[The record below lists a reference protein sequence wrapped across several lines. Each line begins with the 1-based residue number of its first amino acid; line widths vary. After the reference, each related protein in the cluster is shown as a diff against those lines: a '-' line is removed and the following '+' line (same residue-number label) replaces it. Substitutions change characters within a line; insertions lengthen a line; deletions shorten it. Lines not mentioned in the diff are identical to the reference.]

1 MYRLFLSLL
10 FFFVVGCNANGSFIN
25 TIKPE
30 FETISFDVVEKK
42 LVVEEKL
49 PEHIQKLI
57 SNWFDEKVKIN
68 GFDGDM
74 VFKISN
80 YIEDITLI
88 DDGKRVDTS
97 LSFIFILNKP
107 ILSKKQIIEGTVSA
121 YGTLKG
127 DFSIK
132 EFEILIINTQTDL
145 IERLSRDLKSKI

>member
-1 MYRLFLSLL
+1 LL
-10 FFFVVGCNANGSFIN
+10 R
-25 TIKPE
+25 
-30 FETISFDVVEKK
+30 
-42 LVVEEKL
+42 KL

-80 YIEDITLI
+80 YVEDITLI

-107 ILSKKQIIEGTVSA
+107 LLSKKQIIEGTVSA